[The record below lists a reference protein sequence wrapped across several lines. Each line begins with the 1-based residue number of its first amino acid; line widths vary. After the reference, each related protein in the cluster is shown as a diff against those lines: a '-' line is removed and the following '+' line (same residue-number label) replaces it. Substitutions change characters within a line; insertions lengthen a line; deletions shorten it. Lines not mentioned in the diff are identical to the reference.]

1 MGLFDGLFDF
11 NGDGQIDPF
20 EEAVQYEILSSDI
33 SSDDDRCEGDDSD
46 CQGFDD

>member
-11 NGDGQIDPF
+11 NGDGQTDSF
-20 EEAVQYEILSSDI
+20 EEAVQYEILASD
-33 SSDDDRCEGDDSD
+33 SGAGDDSCEGDDSD